1 MKPLL
6 QAVQVVLDV
15 QLFWT
20 QLIPHMS
27 VKVHDDHVPDN
38 ELLFVQTD

>member
-1 MKPLL
+1 MVVVAVVVVVMRVPQLGPMKPLL

-27 VKVHDDHVPDN
+27 A
-38 ELLFVQTD
+38 